1 MLDKQIKLTRRAR
14 ARLVLRSWTVALT
27 RPASIVCVALLVVHW
42 TVKDRWPLIATVYY
56 AAPPAVLVCFT
67 VLVAFLWRI
76 RGKQLAAIAFS
87 GAALPLLFGLV
98 GGRTFQ
104 QAEAES
110 RTEFRLLFW
119 NVAGKVR
126 LAEAIADEIA
136 HYDPDIIG
144 LAEAGSSRPANLRR
158 WKKAFPGYQPIDLY
172 GGLIILSKVDLE
184 HIASRRTGENGAYRQ
199 VRARLPNRSV
209 DIILADIESNPLRS
223 RQTAIEDFTA
233 LTRATG
239 DTPLI
244 LMGDFNTPAGSIHFR
259 EMRKEFANAF
269 ESYGDGFA
277 PTWPLPTPVMQIDH
291 IWVRGLEVSRCE
303 QGWPSVSD
311 HRPVVVHIAQVAVE

>member
-1 MLDKQIKLTRRAR
+1 MLDKQINSTKRAS
-14 ARLVLRSWTVALT
+14 AWLVLRSWTAGLT
-27 RPASIVCVALLVVHW
+27 RPASIVCVTLLVLHW

-56 AAPPAVLVCFT
+56 AAPPAVLACLT

-76 RGKQLAAIAFS
+76 RGKQLVAIAFS
-87 GAALPLLFGLV
+87 GAALPLLLGLV
-98 GGRTFQ
+98 GGKTFQ
-104 QAEAES
+104 PAEAES
-110 RTEFRLLFW
+110 TTEFRLLFW

-158 WKKAFPGYQPIDLY
+158 WKKAFPRYQPIDLY
-172 GGLIILSKVDLE
+172 GGLLILSKVDLE
-184 HIASRRTGENGAYRQ
+184 HIASRRTGENGVFRH
-199 VRARLPNRSV
+199 VRARMATTIV

-223 RQTAIEDFTA
+223 RQSAIDDFTA
-233 LTRATG
+233 LTKATG

-259 EMRKEFANAF
+259 ELRKEFANAF

-291 IWVRGLEVSRCE
+291 VWVRGLKVSRCE

-311 HRPVVVHIAQVAVE
+311 HRPVVVHIGQLAVE